1 MDADLRKKLELIF
14 KYLEIQGCEYAEK
27 EGDYYSMSLFDHTP
41 VWFCSSKKGNS
52 GVEDE
57 FLHGG
62 NVKLPIDITNEIEVL
77 IDNNSSDFERFGD
90 DPYSFEVRLY
100 PSTKTISVNEVW
112 SEYRERD
119 MESIT
124 IDSEDEPEVKE
135 IIDYYCSVDE
145 ICRGEITFDIQG
157 GGDSGFI
164 EDKGRSDFNGSVDMS
179 SEAEDMFYRIL
190 NNTFGGWE
198 INEGSQGTAVIDM
211 DLETVSVNI
220 AFNEEIQNS
229 DTAWS
234 MTIDDNINE
243 QEEKSKINHTSSVQ
257 KLLDLLYF
265 NGLDV
270 NYSVNNYMT
279 QHHGEVYDI
288 DLDID
293 VSRFFYGS
301 PNYDE
306 NYNSVIYDIET
317 MFDKVE
323 KYLGIKNGS
332 IVTGLNY
339 VNSDFLDDE
348 ALKASKELQKT
359 LMDRYGFTKEEST
372 NYYLNIYYNDDN
384 PNVELEAIAHDQLA
398 DNQKE
403 IIENEVMEVVDKSP
417 ILSKF
422 HDIEWWINY

>member
-1 MDADLRKKLELIF
+1 
-14 KYLEIQGCEYAEK
+14 
-27 EGDYYSMSLFDHTP
+27 
-41 VWFCSSKKGNS
+41 
-52 GVEDE
+52 
-57 FLHGG
+57 
-62 NVKLPIDITNEIEVL
+62 
-77 IDNNSSDFERFGD
+77 
-90 DPYSFEVRLY
+90 
-100 PSTKTISVNEVW
+100 
-112 SEYRERD
+112 
-119 MESIT
+119 
-124 IDSEDEPEVKE
+124 
-135 IIDYYCSVDE
+135 
-145 ICRGEITFDIQG
+145 
-157 GGDSGFI
+157 
-164 EDKGRSDFNGSVDMS
+164 
-179 SEAEDMFYRIL
+179 MFYRIL

-306 NYNSVIYDIET
+306 NYSSVIYDIET

-348 ALKASKELQKT
+348 TLKASKELQKT